1 MSNEQWQA
9 YTMDTS
15 PDQVRTLFE
24 RKYGH
29 PPVEVR
35 DAGPI
40 RLAGPIGEHEPRQM
54 TLLEATQCR

>member
-9 YTMDTS
+9 YSLDTD
-15 PDQVRTLFE
+15 PNEARALFE
-24 RKYGH
+24 KRYGH

-40 RLAGPIGEHEPRQM
+40 RLVGPIGEPTETRQL
-54 TLLEATQCR
+54 TFAEVTQ